1 MISSRSASSSPAPS
15 LLARPPAPGFVARA
29 VFSALSGL
37 KRGRLRLELPDGSQ
51 QVFGNPVIEPRE
63 VAPGVVDSALLRVRR
78 PDFFAKCLLHGDIG
92 FAESFI
98 DGDWDTPD
106 LTAVVGFFILNL
118 EDAPTLSGSRRAR
131 LLAANLLRAL
141 NRLGHLLRPNTRAL
155 ARRNIAEHYDLS
167 NDFFALWLDD
177 SLMYSAARW
186 DRADATLAEAQF
198 AKNDAL
204 CRKLRLQPSDHVLEI
219 GTGWG
224 GWSLHAARHYGCRV
238 TTVTISRQQHDLA
251 ARRIADAGLAD
262 RIEVRLQD
270 YRDIT
275 GPFALLPAASPA
287 RRSTTP
293 TGTRAQFDKIVS
305 IEMLEAV
312 GHRFLPDF
320 AATCHR
326 LLKPDGLLALQFI
339 TCPDP
344 RYDQFRTGVDFIQ
357 KHIFPGS
364 LLVSVNHLNHLLAR
378 HGGFVLH
385 GLDDF
390 GRDYART
397 LRLWRE
403 RFHGQLDRV
412 RALGF
417 DDRFIRKW
425 HYYLCYCEAA
435 FALRNI
441 SVVHTVHTRP
451 NNLKI

>member
-1 MISSRSASSSPAPS
+1 MSNAATDNVPTLLTVRPLPSFAS
-15 LLARPPAPGFVARA
+15 A
-29 VFSALSGL
+29 VFGALSGMR
-37 KRGRLRLELPDGSQ
+37 RGQLRLELPDGT
-51 QVFGNPVIEPRE
+51 VRIFGAAESSPRE
-63 VAPGVVDSALLRVRR
+63 AAPGVRDQAAIRVRR
-78 PDFFAKCLLHGDIG
+78 GEFFGKCVLAGDIG

-98 DGDWDTPD
+98 DGDWETPD
-106 LTAVVGFFILNL
+106 LVAVIGFFILNL
-118 EDAPTLSGSRRAR
+118 DQAPTLSGSRTRAI
-131 LLAANLLRAL
+131 ATNLLRGA
-141 NRLGHLLRPNTRAL
+141 NRLRHLLRPNTRGL

-186 DRADATLAEAQF
+186 ETPDATLEQAQA
-198 AKNDAL
+198 AKNESL
-204 CRKLRLQPSDHVLEI
+204 CRKLQLRPEDHVLEI

-224 GWSLHAARHYGCRV
+224 GWSLHAARQHGCRV
-238 TTVTISRQQHDLA
+238 TTVTISRQQFDLA
-251 ARRIADAGLAD
+251 RRRVAAAGLSD

-270 YRDIT
+270 YRDI
-275 GPFALLPAASPA
+275 A
-287 RRSTTP
+287 
-293 TGTRAQFDKIVS
+293 GTYDKIVS

-320 AATCHR
+320 AAACGR
-326 LLKPDGLLALQFI
+326 LLRPDGIMALQFI

-344 RYDQFRTGVDFIQ
+344 RYEEFRRGVDFIQ

-364 LLVSVNHLNHLLAR
+364 LLISVNRLNDLLAR

-385 GLDDF
+385 GLEDF

-397 LRLWRE
+397 LRLWRD
-403 RFHGQLDRV
+403 RFQARLDDV

-417 DDRFIRKW
+417 DERFVRKW

-451 NNLKI
+451 NNLSLR